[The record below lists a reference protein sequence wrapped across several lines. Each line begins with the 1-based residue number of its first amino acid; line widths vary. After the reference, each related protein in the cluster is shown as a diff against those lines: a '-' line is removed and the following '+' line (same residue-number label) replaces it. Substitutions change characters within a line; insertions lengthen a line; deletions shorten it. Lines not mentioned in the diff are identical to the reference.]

1 MSVPDDSATS
11 LRPRLCPGKVV
22 ALFHYTPPGFPSI
35 IRQTG
40 NTPDNLQRAKS
51 FNPSASCHG
60 PGGTDNP
67 NPFAA
72 SDALLN
78 LSDETEKQGCF
89 ENGKM
94 LFCHLLNTDI
104 ISSNEYALV
113 MNIFILVGH
122 NIQTERKKADLS
134 QDELANRIGMGRS
147 HLSNIENAKKNPS
160 LGALFAILQGLK
172 IPITK
177 LFTGIPDE

>member
-1 MSVPDDSATS
+1 
-11 LRPRLCPGKVV
+11 
-22 ALFHYTPPGFPSI
+22 
-35 IRQTG
+35 
-40 NTPDNLQRAKS
+40 
-51 FNPSASCHG
+51 
-60 PGGTDNP
+60 
-67 NPFAA
+67 
-72 SDALLN
+72 
-78 LSDETEKQGCF
+78 
-89 ENGKM
+89 
-94 LFCHLLNTDI
+94 
-104 ISSNEYALV
+104 

-147 HLSNIENAKKNPS
+147 HLSNIENAKKKPS